1 MQLEWKAVD
10 MLILDLVTDQGVGG
24 RRAGRAF
31 AREEEAWARKR
42 ERFDGMMAKERDKV
56 MRRKLMR
63 AVLEVEEEMDSIMEQ
78 MFGSSKLKEKEPD
91 LGKLGQNCAAD
102 DLNIQGDLQDQVQV
116 GAEQNNCEM
125 PVIQQKGVFDE
136 VRKDVVSEKWQ
147 QRKCSRSKGA

>member
-24 RRAGRAF
+24 GKAGRAF

-91 LGKLGQNCAAD
+91 LGKLGQKCAAHDLINHD
-102 DLNIQGDLQDQVQV
+102 DLQI
-116 GAEQNNCEM
+116 GAQQNNCEM
-125 PVIQQKGVFDE
+125 PVIQEKGVFDE
-136 VRKDVVSEKWQ
+136 VRKDVISEKWQ
-147 QRKCSRSKGA
+147 QRNCSRSKGA

>member
-24 RRAGRAF
+24 RKAGRAF

-63 AVLEVEEEMDSIMEQ
+63 AVLEVEEEVDSIMEQ
-78 MFGSSKLKEKEPD
+78 MFDSSKLKEKEPD
-91 LGKLGQNCAAD
+91 LGKLGQKCAAHDLINQD
-102 DLNIQGDLQDQVQV
+102 DLQI
-116 GAEQNNCEM
+116 GAQQNNCEM
-125 PVIQQKGVFDE
+125 QQKGVFDE
-136 VRKDVVSEKWQ
+136 VRKDVISEKWQ
-147 QRKCSRSKGA
+147 QRSRSRSKGA

>member
-10 MLILDLVTDQGVGG
+10 MLILDLVNDQGVGG

-91 LGKLGQNCAAD
+91 LGKLGQKCAAHDLINQD
-102 DLNIQGDLQDQVQV
+102 DLQI
-116 GAEQNNCEM
+116 GAQQNNCEM
-125 PVIQQKGVFDE
+125 TVIQEKGVFDE
-136 VRKDVVSEKWQ
+136 VGKDVISEKWQ
-147 QRKCSRSKGA
+147 QRNCSRSKGA

>member
-24 RRAGRAF
+24 GKAGRAF

-63 AVLEVEEEMDSIMEQ
+63 AVLEVEEEVDSIMEQ
-78 MFGSSKLKEKEPD
+78 MFDSSKLKEKEPD
-91 LGKLGQNCAAD
+91 LGKLGQKCAAHDLINQD
-102 DLNIQGDLQDQVQV
+102 DLQI
-116 GAEQNNCEM
+116 GAQQNNCEM
-125 PVIQQKGVFDE
+125 TVIQEKGVFDE
-136 VRKDVVSEKWQ
+136 VGKDVISEKWQ
-147 QRKCSRSKGA
+147 QRNCSRSKGA